1 MRVYATASSA
11 SAEARLSPRGPS
23 EDDRLQ
29 AQYDGIPVPCYTWRA
44 AGAEFVLERANRAAD
59 ERTGGRIHG
68 LLGRTARDLFPGSP
82 IQDDLA
88 RCLREQRTVRH
99 EHDHR
104 LASTGEVRRMDTTY
118 VFVPPDTVM
127 AHAEDVTERR
137 AQEERLKA
145 GEARLRAVL
154 GALDAGVLTLDAS
167 GRVMDVNP
175 AVCRI
180 LGLDRERLLND
191 PDWWLRLSPRLE
203 DGTPVNPVD
212 GDSPGARAVRTGEPE
227 RDVTMLL
234 TRPDG
239 DEGAVSLSYM
249 PLMRDG
255 GLEGLVV
262 SVSDLTERRRL
273 RERLVHQALHDP
285 LTALPNRLLFQERLE
300 QALARTQR
308 GRIAVLLLGLDDFKA
323 INDAAGHAAGDALL
337 EQVAR
342 RLARDLGPAETL
354 ARFGGDEFALLCE
367 LEDELDAGPRGER
380 LLKALEPP
388 FDAGRPVVLTATV
401 GIAVEQDGRRR
412 SADLVQGA
420 DAAMH
425 RAKARGGAGY
435 EVFDRAMGGR
445 LRDRLRIQD
454 GLRQALARDELRL
467 HYQPIVELQPRAVIA
482 VEALVRWQH
491 PEEGLLGPGRFLPVA
506 ERHGR
511 LISAIGDW
519 VLRRACAEAGRWPPS
534 VRVSV
539 NVSAR
544 ELGEPGFAER
554 VAGTIAAAGVDPH
567 RVALEITETALMEG
581 GEASIQGLERLAGL
595 GLRLYLD
602 DFGTGYSS
610 LTRLARLPL
619 AGIKLDRSFVA
630 RATGERDRRIVEAAL
645 SIGRAAELTVIAEG
659 VETEE
664 QLALLRSCGCHRV
677 QGYLLGRPAPP
688 EQVTLT

>member
-1 MRVYATASSA
+1 M
-11 SAEARLSPRGPS
+11 SPQGHS

-44 AGAEFVLERANRAAD
+44 VDGEFVLERANRAAD
-59 ERTGGRIHG
+59 ERTGGRIQG
-68 LLGRTARDLFPGSP
+68 LLGRTARDLFPDSP
-82 IQDDLA
+82 IQEALA
-88 RCLREQRTVRH
+88 RCLREQRNVRQ

-104 LASTGEVRRMDTTY
+104 LASTGEMRRMDTTY
-118 VFVPPDTVM
+118 VYVPPDAVM

-137 AQEERLKA
+137 AQEERLKT

-154 GALDAGVLTLDAS
+154 GALDAGVLTLDGA
-167 GRVMDVNP
+167 GRVVDANP
-175 AVCRI
+175 AVCDI
-180 LGLDRERLLND
+180 LGLDRERLIKD
-191 PDWWLRLSPRLE
+191 PEWWLSLSPRLE
-203 DGTPVNPVD
+203 DGTPINPEN
-212 GDSPGARAVRTGEPE
+212 GDSPGARALRTGEPE

-234 TRPDG
+234 TRPNG

-249 PLMRDG
+249 PLMNDG
-255 GLEGLVV
+255 TLGGLVV
-262 SVSDLTERRRL
+262 SISDLTERRRL

-300 QALARTQR
+300 QALARAQR

-367 LEDELDAGPRGER
+367 LDDELEAAARGER
-380 LLKALEPP
+380 LLTALERP
-388 FDAGRPVVLTATV
+388 FADGRLVTATV
-401 GIAVEQDGRRR
+401 GIAVEQDGAPA

-435 EVFDRAMGGR
+435 EVFDRAMSGR
-445 LRDRLRIQD
+445 LRDRLRIQE
-454 GLRQALARDELRL
+454 GLRHALARDELRL
-467 HYQPIVELQPRAVIA
+467 HYQPIVELEPRAVIA

-519 VLRRACAEAGRWPPS
+519 VLRRACAEAEHWPPS

-554 VAGTIAAAGVDPH
+554 VADTIAAAGVDPH
-567 RVALEITETALMEG
+567 CVALEITETALMEG
-581 GEASIQGLERLAGL
+581 GDASIRGLERLAGL
-595 GLRLYLD
+595 GLSLYLD

-664 QLALLRSCGCHRV
+664 QLELLRSCGCHRV

-688 EQVTLT
+688 EQVALT